1 MDTPAAH
8 LHYTP
13 SSTNLFV
20 RYLPREVDDNRLREI
35 FSAFGNITSS
45 MVMRDIHSGQSLG
58 TAFVRYEKHEEAL
71 RALYDAQGM
80 PLFGKTVSVQWAKQ
94 QHDSTPA
101 GQDRLRMNKLFLRNV
116 PLEVTKEELVD
127 LVKSCGSVIKVTMH
141 GDTTPVTDP
150 AFCRRI
156 VFITFAE
163 PGAAEAALRAVH
175 NTCAFHQCRGVPLMG
190 KLSEDYTQK
199 MRTPPDRNGHLVVQ
213 YPRKESLS
221 ATETLCT
228 EVPAALCLGRRTS
241 KTDAAENTCIGA
253 QRPAEMPRG
262 ADSVSTGHTSQNPR
276 TRELPQMRT
285 MSRTTHFDAP
295 GYDAEAVLWRSCEA
309 VTVPKTIYAPD
320 SGITVTVRHR
330 PHGRTPKKNP

>member
-1 MDTPAAH
+1 MDRVLLLLLHDSVLALFFHPPAREG
-8 LHYTP
+8 YW

-190 KLSEDYTQK
+190 KSSSLLIVFLPIIIIIVFIVYTYSSHSPLPLLCGGSLVVVCTILFLMDFSPSCKKRRAHFYSSVCPLFFSPLILSLCRSAPGNAGLLDRFDTTAA
-199 MRTPPDRNGHLVVQ
+199 RLPCPSLLLSPPTPP
-213 YPRKESLS
+213 
-221 ATETLCT
+221 
-228 EVPAALCLGRRTS
+228 
-241 KTDAAENTCIGA
+241 
-253 QRPAEMPRG
+253 
-262 ADSVSTGHTSQNPR
+262 
-276 TRELPQMRT
+276 
-285 MSRTTHFDAP
+285 
-295 GYDAEAVLWRSCEA
+295 
-309 VTVPKTIYAPD
+309 
-320 SGITVTVRHR
+320 
-330 PHGRTPKKNP
+330 PHP